1 MKQILS
7 NWYLGGKEGS
17 NGNTVWANHPALGQ
31 VRIADCNSKAIPLGT
46 QRQHAHL
53 IAHAVDMLF
62 KLEDIERGGYDDTAK
77 TNLKLLMEKINNA

>member
-17 NGNTVWANHPALGQ
+17 NGNTVWATHPVLGQ
-31 VRIADCNSKAIPLGT
+31 VRIADCNSKSIPLGT

-53 IAHAVDMLF
+53 IAHSVDMLF
-62 KLEDIERGGYDDTAK
+62 MLEDIERRGYDDTAK
-77 TNLKLLMEKINNA
+77 ANLKHLMGRIKHD